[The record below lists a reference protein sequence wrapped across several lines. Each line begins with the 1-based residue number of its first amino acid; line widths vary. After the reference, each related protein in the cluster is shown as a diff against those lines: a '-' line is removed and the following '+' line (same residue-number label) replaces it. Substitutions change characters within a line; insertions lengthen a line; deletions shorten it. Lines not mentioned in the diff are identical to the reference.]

1 MIPFSGLLQAP
12 PAPID
17 YWDDNGGG
25 TVLYGEG
32 PTFAQNPWDVVFLNG
47 DPLPGLC
54 KVKATPTVKFDTK
67 KPGGV
72 DGLTI
77 TGQGYLPGP
86 VDIEVVLWTQEQWE
100 FFQAIADKIWIKPRR
115 GQSLKAIDISHPGTD
130 LWKIKSV
137 VVQGVSVP
145 EDGPIPQSK
154 VIRIKAVE
162 FIPPNTKTKTK
173 TVKDKAPVHK
183 IIQAGS
189 PGSKNA
195 GGKSP
200 GETDTSPRGA
210 KKDTSPGSA

>member
-1 MIPFSGLLQAP
+1 MPIPFSGLLQAA

-32 PTFAQNPWDVVFLNG
+32 PTFASNPWDCVFLNG
-47 DPLPGLC
+47 NPIPGLC
-54 KVKATPTVKFDTK
+54 KIKASPTVKFDPK

-77 TGQGYLPGP
+77 TKQGYLPGP
-86 VDIEVVLWTQEQWE
+86 VEIEVVLWTQEQWE
-100 FFQAIADKIWIKPRR
+100 FFQSIADEIWIKPRR
-115 GQSLKAIDISHPGTD
+115 AGTLKAIDISHPGTD

-162 FIPPNTKTKTK
+162 FLPPGKTVTK
-173 TVKDKAPVHK
+173 TVKASGKVPVDKK
-183 IIQAGS
+183 IDRA
-189 PGSKNA
+189 KNA
-195 GGKSP
+195 GGESP
-200 GETDTSPRGA
+200 GKTDTSPRGA
-210 KKDTSPGSA
+210 KKDNKPGSA